1 MNLELEL
8 ADHNRRAD
16 PFGDVMPRLITIAL
30 ITALLASACG
40 NALDGVGELSRRIV
54 HGDDEEIAVTTVAE
68 STGIGLKGISDLV
81 WWNDGLDGGNEGR
94 SALIREVWQ
103 RGDGVSAYVQASRSE
118 IAVALPG
125 VEFPRLAPE
134 SVTHVTS
141 QLVYDP
147 QTGLLDAATSA
158 AFGLW
163 AGEPYV
169 APRSEAQL
177 VVLRVGLATS
187 GEQETTDISSFSVG
201 GGREL
206 AWADGDYVYQLFCRT
221 GIGEAA
227 CFAVAEST
235 TPLAVLTVIQAPTD
249 T

>member
-1 MNLELEL
+1 MNLQTGHN
-8 ADHNRRAD
+8 DHN
-16 PFGDVMPRLITIAL
+16 PRVDLVGNVTRPSIAIAL
-30 ITALLASACG
+30 FTALLVSGCD
-40 NALDGVGELSRRIV
+40 NALDGIGELSRQVV
-54 HGDDEEIAVTTVAE
+54 HGDAEEIAATTTPE
-68 STGIGLKGISDLV
+68 STGLGLKGISDLV
-81 WWNDGLDGGNEGR
+81 WWNDALDALGGGR
-94 SALIREVWQ
+94 SALIRDVWG

-125 VEFPRLAPE
+125 IEFPKLAPE
-134 SVTHVTS
+134 AVTHVTS

-147 QTGLLDAATSA
+147 QTALLDAATSA

-177 VVLRVGLATS
+177 AVLRVGLATS
-187 GEQETTDISSFSVG
+187 GEQETTDISSFGVG

-206 AWADGDYVYQLFCRT
+206 AWVDGDYVYQLFCRT
-221 GIGEAA
+221 GISEES
-227 CFAVAEST
+227 CFAIAEST
-235 TPLAVLTVIQAPTD
+235 APLAVLTVIQAPAD